1 MSCLLLYNDEEC
13 QNKINIDDLY
23 EKNKQRDL
31 RHLSIFNKI
40 LNRIHRR
47 IKYTSRTKTNDKF
60 VWFTVPEY
68 IFGEPLYNNA
78 ECIAYI
84 VAKLTDN
91 GFRVQ
96 YVHPNTLFITW
107 NNWVPAYVR
116 QELKNKRGWIVDEQ
130 GNVQMPAATMS
141 EMEIM
146 NVGTN
151 EVVPKQMDTTAGSGS
166 SNNMS
171 TTTAT
176 KQYNSI
182 KSYQPNGT
190 MVYTDEML
198 ERIGRRSRGE
208 R

>member
-13 QNKINIDDLY
+13 QNKINIDELY

-47 IKYTSRTKTNDKF
+47 IKYTSRTKTNDKY

-68 IFGEPLYNNA
+68 IFGEPLYNKA
-78 ECIAYI
+78 ECIAYL
-84 VAKLTDN
+84 VAKVTDN

-96 YVHPNTLFITW
+96 YIHPNTLFITW
-107 NNWVPAYVR
+107 SNWVPAYVR
-116 QELKNKRGWIVDEQ
+116 QELKNKRGWIVDEH
-130 GNVQMPAATMS
+130 GNVQLPPTPQQQQQLQDSGYMDDAKSVNDTVIPVQQQNPAA
-141 EMEIM
+141 
-146 NVGTN
+146 
-151 EVVPKQMDTTAGSGS
+151 
-166 SNNMS
+166 
-171 TTTAT
+171 
-176 KQYNSI
+176 KQYTSTQT
-182 KSYQPNGT
+182 YRPNGT
-190 MVYTDEML
+190 IVYTDEIL

>member
-130 GNVQMPAATMS
+130 GNVQMPAATMY
-141 EMEIM
+141 EMDM
-146 NVGTN
+146 NLGTN
-151 EVVPKQMDTTAGSGS
+151 ELVPKQVDTAVSSSSSMTASTTA
-166 SNNMS
+166 
-171 TTTAT
+171 TT